1 MATSNLS
8 LKSMLSKERVQH
20 VRWIAISSS
29 AQEPQQISVWRGHI
43 CQWYFRTL
51 ESIERFDGNRGAF
64 PRSVVHVAMKILDM
78 FLCSRSMDIQLLAR
92 VGQHAY
98 TPVAL
103 ACLYNAMKRCSIDRA
118 AAGPHL
124 NIVPPSHSETDGDDV
139 TGITINGRH
148 FTEQAFLQMCH
159 GSNLITPDQFDSLVA
174 SISSFLDSFECFS
187 DTLPLTASH
196 FSQVFGRMLRQQFS
210 QETHPF
216 EDAVFLQ
223 NLEVCMDETVS
234 NSRFVRYP
242 PSLNSA
248 AAILVA
254 MPDSIDHRATILLHL
269 LILYR
274 MSGGYAFS
282 TLRDVV
288 EELRLEMDE
297 GAPLEEQEAR
307 DDDREV
313 VHIIPS

>member
-29 AQEPQQISVWRGHI
+29 TQEPQNPVWRGHL
-43 CQWYFRTL
+43 CQWYFHAL

-64 PRSVVHVAMKILDM
+64 PRSVAHVAMKILDM
-78 FLCSRSMDIQLLAR
+78 FLCSRSMDDQLLAR
-92 VGQHAY
+92 VDERVY
-98 TPVAL
+98 KPVAW
-103 ACLYNAMKRCSIDRA
+103 ACLYNAMRRCSIDRA

-124 NIVPPSHSETDGDDV
+124 KTAPPSHFETDGGDV
-139 TGITINGRH
+139 TGITVNGRH
-148 FTEQAFLQMCH
+148 FTETAFLQMCH
-159 GSNLITPDQFDSLVA
+159 GSNLTTPDQFASLVA
-174 SISSFLDSFECFS
+174 SISSFLDSFECFN

-196 FSQVFGRMLRQQFS
+196 VSDIFGRMIRQQFS

-216 EDAVFLQ
+216 EDATFLQ
-223 NLEVCMDETVS
+223 KLEACMDETVS
-234 NSRFVRYP
+234 NSRFARYP

-254 MPDSIDHRATILLHL
+254 MPDSIDRAVLLHL
-269 LILYR
+269 LTQYR
-274 MSGGYAFS
+274 MSGGYALS

-297 GAPLEEQEAR
+297 GAPLEEWEAR
-307 DDDREV
+307 DDNREV